1 MRKAKHFRNL
11 RLSELVLIAVNLIF
25 KLINE
30 LLVFAL
36 KCTYLSLTLLGNLL
50 KREKVNH
57 IQSQRMSMDEQTATF
72 RAFADCVTCATAF
85 SSSAFC

>member
-1 MRKAKHFRNL
+1 MRKDKHFRNL

-36 KCTYLSLTLLGNLL
+36 KCTYLSLALLGNLL
-50 KREKVNH
+50 KGKRVNH
-57 IQSQRMSMDEQTATF
+57 NQSRQICKDEQTACF
-72 RAFADCVTCATAF
+72 RAFAD
-85 SSSAFC
+85 